1 MTVYTYND
9 PHFDNYKEILQV
21 LHLIV
26 SEFESD
32 PSSVACFDLRT
43 VQRAK
48 DAITE
53 RKRLERSG
61 GEPPLL
67 TGGVEHA
74 VKSR

>member
-1 MTVYTYND
+1 MNMSSSPTYRD
-9 PHFDNYKEILQV
+9 PSFDNQVEIMRV

-26 SEFESD
+26 AEFESD

-48 DAITE
+48 DAIAE
-53 RKRLERSG
+53 RKRLERRG

-67 TGGVEHA
+67 TDG
-74 VKSR
+74 